1 MIPLKDSPKTRTFPY
16 VNVSII
22 IINIIVFIRQ
32 LAMTNPELQSFVFTY
47 GLIPQAVTE
56 ALTQGHFSAIITPLL
71 TYQFM
76 HGGWLH
82 IGSNMLYLWV
92 FGDNIEDRVGHSK
105 YLLFYLLV
113 GSLAGFAQ
121 IAIDTGSTVPIIGA
135 SGAVAGVLGAYLVS
149 CPRARVLALI
159 PVFIIFTLAEVPA
172 VIFLGFWFI
181 LQIFSGIA
189 SIGAAGVSI
198 AFWAHIGGFVAGLVL
213 VGLFGKKIKCE

>member
-1 MIPLKDSPKTRTFPY
+1 MFS
-16 VNVSII
+16 
-22 IINIIVFIRQ
+22 
-32 LAMTNPELQSFVFTY
+32 Y
-47 GLIPQAVTE
+47 GLIPQAVTG
-56 ALTQGHFSAIITPLL
+56 ALSQGNISAVVSPLI

-92 FGDNIEDRVGHSK
+92 FGDNIEDRVGHGK

-121 IAIDTGSTVPIIGA
+121 IAIEPGSMVPIIGA
-135 SGAVAGVLGAYLVS
+135 SGAVAGVLGAYLIS

-159 PVFIIFTLAEVPA
+159 PLFVIFTLAEIPA

-189 SIGAAGVSI
+189 SIGAAGVSV

-213 VGLFGKKIKCE
+213 VSLFGKKIECE

>member
-1 MIPLKDSPKTRTFPY
+1 MIPLKDTPKTRTFPY

-22 IINIIVFIRQ
+22 IINIIVFMRQ
-32 LAMTNPELQSFVFTY
+32 LAMTNPDLHSFVFSY
-47 GLIPQAVTE
+47 GLIPQAVTG
-56 ALTQGHFSAIITPLL
+56 ALSQGNISAVVSPLI

-92 FGDNIEDRVGHSK
+92 FGDNIEDRVGHGK

-121 IAIDTGSTVPIIGA
+121 IAIEPGSMVPIIGA
-135 SGAVAGVLGAYLVS
+135 SGAVAGVLGAYLIS

-159 PVFIIFTLAEVPA
+159 PLFVIFTLAEIPA

-189 SIGAAGVSI
+189 SIGAAGVSV

-213 VGLFGKKIKCE
+213 VSLFGKKIECE

>member
-1 MIPLKDSPKTRTFPY
+1 
-16 VNVSII
+16 
-22 IINIIVFIRQ
+22 
-32 LAMTNPELQSFVFTY
+32 MTGVQTCALPISDLHSFVFSY
-47 GLIPQAVTE
+47 GLIPQAVTG
-56 ALTQGHFSAIITPLL
+56 ALSQGNISAVVSPLI

-92 FGDNIEDRVGHSK
+92 FGDNIEDRVGHGK

-121 IAIDTGSTVPIIGA
+121 IAIEPGSMVPIIGA
-135 SGAVAGVLGAYLVS
+135 SGAVAGVLGAYLIS

-159 PVFIIFTLAEVPA
+159 PLFVIFTLAEIPA

-189 SIGAAGVSI
+189 SIGAAGVSV

-213 VGLFGKKIKCE
+213 VSLFGKKIECE